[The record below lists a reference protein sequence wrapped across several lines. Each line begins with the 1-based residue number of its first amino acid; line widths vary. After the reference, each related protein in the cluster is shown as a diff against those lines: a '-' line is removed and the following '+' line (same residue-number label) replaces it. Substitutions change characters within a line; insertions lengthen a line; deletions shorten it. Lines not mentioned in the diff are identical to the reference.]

1 MQSLMNS
8 WRWNTRE
15 ILLTGGFCCELTPEE
30 RNRWHLLADA
40 HPALMAY
47 HLAVRDW
54 EANHTKQTYEAW
66 RATSAAMYVVGR
78 DFFVVIVLD
87 RERADAKEKA
97 KRDEEEAARL
107 EAVKELARP
116 KE

>member
-1 MQSLMNS
+1 M
-8 WRWNTRE
+8 
-15 ILLTGGFCCELTPEE
+15 TGGFCCELTAEE
-30 RNRWHLLADA
+30 RNRWHLCADMA
-40 HPALMAY
+40 PQLMAY

-66 RATSAAMYVVGR
+66 RDASAAMYVIGR

-107 EAVKELARP
+107 DRMKSLVPPGE
-116 KE
+116 